1 MPSFSLKMRQFLS
14 YFESKTLTKT
24 SQIKTVTTTALRVR
38 SLVTDSELLTKGLR
52 VCDTMVMNKNTALV
66 LSGGGARGAYQ
77 VGVLQGISEILK
89 KEKIDPPFRI
99 LSGTSAGAIN
109 TAKLAST
116 NGDFHTAVSELVQL
130 WAKIKTDHVFKADI
144 MSLNTL
150 GLGALL
156 GGKQKRFN
164 SILDTAPLKNL
175 IETNCNFNNIQ
186 SNLENGLFDSVII
199 TANNYS
205 RNSAV
210 SFIQTASRVN
220 ETLLKWKEV
229 RRKSVHAQLK
239 SEHILAS
246 ASIPML
252 FPPIQLN
259 GEPYGDGCVRN
270 NTPCSPSIR
279 MGANKLLVIGVRSSS
294 ATGEAPL
301 KEDSKIIHD
310 ASMVRILNTLLNA
323 VMLDAVEQDVQRIQR
338 LNELYHEATL
348 SDVNFKSKVLKKIP
362 AICISPSQD
371 IGELA
376 RNKAHHVPRILRMT
390 INAFGE
396 LDEASELLSYLLF
409 DSDFC
414 QSLINMGHS
423 DCLNQKNEILNFLNE
438 EAYD

>member
-1 MPSFSLKMRQFLS
+1 
-14 YFESKTLTKT
+14 
-24 SQIKTVTTTALRVR
+24 
-38 SLVTDSELLTKGLR
+38 
-52 VCDTMVMNKNTALV
+52 MNKNTALV

-77 VGVLQGISEILK
+77 VGVLQGLSEILK
-89 KEKIDPPFRI
+89 KEKIEPPFRI

-116 NGDFHTAVSELVQL
+116 DGDFHTAVSELVQL
-130 WAKIKTDHVFKADI
+130 WSKIKTDQVFKADI
-144 MSLNTL
+144 ISLNTL

-156 GGKQKRFN
+156 GGKQKKFN
-164 SILDTAPLKNL
+164 SILDTEPLKNL
-175 IETNCNFNNIQ
+175 IEKNCNFKNVQ
-186 SNLENGLFDSVII
+186 SNLEKGLFDSVII

-220 ETLLKWKEV
+220 EKLLKWKEL
-229 RRKSVHAQLK
+229 RRKAVHAQLQ

-246 ASIPML
+246 SAIPML
-252 FPPIQLN
+252 FPPIQIT

-279 MGANKLLVIGVRSSS
+279 MGANKLLVIGVRSANSS
-294 ATGEAPL
+294 GGAPL
-301 KEDSKIIHD
+301 KEDSKVIHE

-323 VMLDAVEQDVQRIQR
+323 VMLDSVEQDVHRIQR
-338 LNELYHEATL
+338 LNALYDEATA
-348 SDVNFKSKVLKKIP
+348 DNMHFKANSLKKLP

-376 RNKAHHVPRILRMT
+376 RTKAHHVPRVLRMT
-390 INAFGE
+390 INAFGD
-396 LDEASELLSYLLF
+396 LDEASEILSYLLF

-414 QSLINMGHS
+414 KSLIDMGHK
-423 DCLNQKNEILNFLNE
+423 DCLNQKKEILNFLNE

>member
-1 MPSFSLKMRQFLS
+1 MS
-14 YFESKTLTKT
+14 
-24 SQIKTVTTTALRVR
+24 
-38 SLVTDSELLTKGLR
+38 
-52 VCDTMVMNKNTALV
+52 KNTALV

-89 KEKIDPPFRI
+89 KEKIEPPFRI

-116 NGDFHTAVSELVQL
+116 NGDFHSAVAELVQL
-130 WAKIKTDHVFKADI
+130 WSKIKTDHVFKAELL
-144 MSLNTL
+144 SLNTL
-150 GLGALL
+150 GLSAIL
-156 GGKQKRFN
+156 GGKQKKFN

-175 IETNCNFNNIQ
+175 IDKNCDFKNVQ
-186 SNLENGLFDSVII
+186 SNLEKGLFDSVII

-220 ETLLKWKEV
+220 EKLMKWKEI
-229 RRKSVHAQLK
+229 RRKAVHAQLQ

-246 ASIPML
+246 SAIPML

-279 MGANKLLVIGVRSSS
+279 MGANKLLVIGVRSTNSQ
-294 ATGEAPL
+294 GGAPL
-301 KEDSKIIHD
+301 KEDSKEIHE

-323 VMLDAVEQDVQRIQR
+323 VMLDSVEQDVHRIQR
-338 LNELYHEATL
+338 LNALYDEATA
-348 SDVNFKSKVLKKIP
+348 DNVHFKANSLKKLP

-376 RNKAHHVPRILRMT
+376 RTKAHHVPRILRMT
-390 INAFGE
+390 INAFGD
-396 LDEASELLSYLLF
+396 LNEASEILSYLLF

-414 QSLINMGHS
+414 TSLIKMGYQ
-423 DCLNQKNEILNFLNE
+423 DCMDQKKEILNFLNE

>member
-1 MPSFSLKMRQFLS
+1 MS
-14 YFESKTLTKT
+14 
-24 SQIKTVTTTALRVR
+24 
-38 SLVTDSELLTKGLR
+38 
-52 VCDTMVMNKNTALV
+52 NNTALV

-89 KEKIDPPFRI
+89 KEKIEPPFRI

-116 NGDFHTAVSELVQL
+116 TKDFHSAVAELVQL
-130 WAKIKTDHVFKADI
+130 WAKIKTDQVFKADI
-144 MSLNTL
+144 MSLNTI

-156 GGKQKRFN
+156 GKKKTFN
-164 SILDTAPLKNL
+164 SLLDTSPLKNL
-175 IETNCNFNNIQ
+175 IEKNCDFSNVQ
-186 SNLENGLFDSVII
+186 PNLEKGLFDSVII

-210 SFIQTASRVN
+210 SFVQTASRVN
-220 ETLLKWKEV
+220 ESMLKWKEI
-229 RRKSVHAQLK
+229 RRKAVHSQLT

-246 ASIPML
+246 SAIPML
-252 FPPIQLN
+252 FPPIQIN

-270 NTPCSPSIR
+270 STPCSPSIR
-279 MGANKLLVIGVRSSS
+279 MGANKLLVIGVRSANSS
-294 ATGEAPL
+294 GGAPL
-301 KEDSKIIHD
+301 KENSKEIHE

-323 VMLDAVEQDVQRIQR
+323 VMLDSVEQDVHRIQR
-338 LNELYHEATL
+338 LNDLYDEATA
-348 SDVNFKSKVLKKIP
+348 SNTHFKANTLKKIP

-376 RNKAHHVPRILRMT
+376 RTKAHHIPRILRMT
-390 INAFGE
+390 INAFGD

-414 QSLINMGHS
+414 NNLIAMGHS
-423 DCLNQKNEILNFLNE
+423 DCLNQKNEILKFLNE
-438 EAYD
+438 EVHE

>member
-1 MPSFSLKMRQFLS
+1 MS
-14 YFESKTLTKT
+14 
-24 SQIKTVTTTALRVR
+24 
-38 SLVTDSELLTKGLR
+38 
-52 VCDTMVMNKNTALV
+52 NNTALV

-89 KEKIDPPFRI
+89 KEKIEPPFRI

-116 NGDFHTAVSELVQL
+116 TKDFHSAVAELVQL
-130 WAKIKTDHVFKADI
+130 WAKIKTDQVFKTDI

-156 GGKQKRFN
+156 GKKKTFN
-164 SILDTAPLKNL
+164 SLLDTSPLKNL
-175 IETNCNFNNIQ
+175 IDKNCDFSNVQ
-186 SNLENGLFDSVII
+186 PNLEKGLFDSVII

-210 SFIQTASRVN
+210 SFVQTASRVN
-220 ETLLKWKEV
+220 ESMLKWKEI
-229 RRKSVHAQLK
+229 RRRAVHSQLT
-239 SEHILAS
+239 SDHILAS
-246 ASIPML
+246 SAIPML
-252 FPPIQLN
+252 FPPIQIN

-270 NTPCSPSIR
+270 STPCSPSIR
-279 MGANKLLVIGVRSSS
+279 MGANKLLVIGVRSANSS
-294 ATGEAPL
+294 GGAPL
-301 KEDSKIIHD
+301 KEDSKQIHE

-323 VMLDAVEQDVQRIQR
+323 VMLDSVEQDVHRIQR
-338 LNELYHEATL
+338 LNDLYDEATA
-348 SDVNFKSKVLKKIP
+348 SNTHFKANTLKKIP

-376 RNKAHHVPRILRMT
+376 RTKAHHIPRILRMT
-390 INAFGE
+390 INAFGD

-414 QSLINMGHS
+414 NNLIAMGHR
-423 DCLNQKNEILNFLNE
+423 DCLNQKNEILKFLNE
-438 EAYD
+438 EVHE

>member
-1 MPSFSLKMRQFLS
+1 MS
-14 YFESKTLTKT
+14 
-24 SQIKTVTTTALRVR
+24 
-38 SLVTDSELLTKGLR
+38 
-52 VCDTMVMNKNTALV
+52 NNTALV

-89 KEKIDPPFRI
+89 KEKIEPPFRI

-116 NGDFHTAVSELVQL
+116 NEDFHSAVNDLIKI
-130 WAKIKTDHVFKADI
+130 WTNIKTDQVFKADI
-144 MSLNTL
+144 MSLNKL
-150 GLGALL
+150 GLSSLL
-156 GGKQKRFN
+156 GSQKKFN
-164 SILDTAPLKNL
+164 SLLDTAPLKNL
-175 IETNCNFNNIQ
+175 IDKNCDFSLIQ
-186 SNLENGLFDSVII
+186 PNLEKGLFDSVII

-220 ETLLKWKEV
+220 ETMLKWKEV
-229 RRKSVHAQLK
+229 RRRAVHTQMKSD
-239 SEHILAS
+239 HILAS
-246 ASIPML
+246 SAIPML

-270 NTPCSPSIR
+270 STPCSPSIR
-279 MGANKLLVIGVRSSS
+279 MGANKLLVIGVRSS
-294 ATGEAPL
+294 TINEAPL
-301 KEDSKIIHD
+301 REDSKIIHE

-323 VMLDAVEQDVQRIQR
+323 VMLDSVEQDVQRIQR
-338 LNELYHEATL
+338 LNELHDEAIASNKL
-348 SDVNFKSKVLKKIP
+348 FKATKLKKIP

-376 RNKAHHVPRILRMT
+376 RHNAHHVPRILRMT

-409 DSDFC
+409 HADFC
-414 QSLINMGHS
+414 KSLIAMGYA
-423 DCLNQKNEILNFLNE
+423 DCLQQKNEILNFLNE
-438 EAYD
+438 EVHD

>member
-1 MPSFSLKMRQFLS
+1 M
-14 YFESKTLTKT
+14 
-24 SQIKTVTTTALRVR
+24 
-38 SLVTDSELLTKGLR
+38 
-52 VCDTMVMNKNTALV
+52 KNTALV

-77 VGVLQGISEILK
+77 VGVLKGISEVLK
-89 KEKIDPPFRI
+89 KEKIEPPFRI

-116 NGDFHTAVSELVQL
+116 DGDFHTAVSELIQL
-130 WAKIKTDHVFKADI
+130 WSKIKTDQVFKADLI
-144 MSLNTL
+144 SLNTL

-156 GGKQKRFN
+156 GGKQKKFN
-164 SILDTAPLKNL
+164 SVLDTLPLKNL
-175 IETNCNFNNIQ
+175 IEKNCNFNNVQ
-186 SNLENGLFDSVII
+186 SNLEKGLFDSVII

-220 ETLLKWKEV
+220 EKLLKWKEL
-229 RRKSVHAQLK
+229 RRKAVHAQLQ

-246 ASIPML
+246 AAIPML
-252 FPPIQLN
+252 FPPIQIN

-279 MGANKLLVIGVRSSS
+279 LGANKLLVIGVRSTNS
-294 ATGEAPL
+294 AGAPL
-301 KEDSKIIHD
+301 KEDSKEIHE

-323 VMLDAVEQDVQRIQR
+323 VMLDSVEQDVHRIQR
-338 LNELYHEATL
+338 LNSLYDEATL
-348 SDVNFKSKVLKKIP
+348 NNMHFKATSLKKLP

-376 RNKAHHVPRILRMT
+376 RTKAHHVPRILRMT
-390 INAFGE
+390 INAFGD
-396 LDEASELLSYLLF
+396 LNEASEILSYLLF

-414 QSLINMGHS
+414 NSLISMGYN
-423 DCLNQKNEILNFLNE
+423 DCLNQKKEILNFLNE
-438 EAYD
+438 EAYG